1 MPRYE
6 IVLLWVTHDTR
17 TYTSETQIET
27 MEQLMS
33 VSEGVTLVPDSSAK
47 RNQELELDS
56 ILSQS

>member
-1 MPRYE
+1 MARHE

-47 RNQELELDS
+47 RN
-56 ILSQS
+56 